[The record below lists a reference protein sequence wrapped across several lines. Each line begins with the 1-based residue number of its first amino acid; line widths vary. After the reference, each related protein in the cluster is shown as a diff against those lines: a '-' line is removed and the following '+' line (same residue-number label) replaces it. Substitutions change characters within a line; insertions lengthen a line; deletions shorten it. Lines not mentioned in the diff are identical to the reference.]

1 MYRIKEA
8 VIVEGR
14 YDLMKLKRFLD
25 TEIFETSGFR
35 IYNDAQK
42 RNLIKKIADI
52 SGIVIL
58 TDSDASG
65 FQIRN
70 YIKSFVPQDKI
81 KNAYIPNVKGK
92 ERRKDKPSKEGYLGV
107 EGLDENVIISSLK
120 TAGVTFL
127 DESTD
132 KGSFGKISKKDL
144 YLLGLSGKNNS
155 SKIRKRLLESLGL
168 PIYLSTNALLSV
180 LNIMFTREEL
190 PEYLNSL
197 NKET

>member
-14 YDLMKLKRFLD
+14 YDLMKLKSFLD

-70 YIKSFVPQDKI
+70 YIKSFVPQEKI

-132 KGSFGKISKKDL
+132 MGSFGKISKKDL

>member
-14 YDLMKLKRFLD
+14 YDLMKLKSFLD

-132 KGSFGKISKKDL
+132 KGSFGKISKTDL

>member
-14 YDLMKLKRFLD
+14 YDLMKLKSFLD

-70 YIKSFVPQDKI
+70 YIKSFVPQNKI

-132 KGSFGKISKKDL
+132 KGYFGKISKKDL

>member
-1 MYRIKEA
+1 M
-8 VIVEGR
+8 
-14 YDLMKLKRFLD
+14 
-25 TEIFETSGFR
+25 
-35 IYNDAQK
+35 
-42 RNLIKKIADI
+42 
-52 SGIVIL
+52 
-58 TDSDASG
+58 
-65 FQIRN
+65 
-70 YIKSFVPQDKI
+70 PQDKI

-144 YLLGLSGKNNS
+144 YLLCLSGKNNS

>member
-14 YDLMKLKRFLD
+14 YDLMKLKSFLD

-35 IYNDAQK
+35 IYNDTQK

-92 ERRKDKPSKEGYLGV
+92 EKRKYRPSKEGYLGV
-107 EGLDENVIISSLK
+107 EGFDENVIISSLK

-127 DESTD
+127 DESTE
-132 KGSFGKISKKDL
+132 KGSFGKISKTDL

-155 SKIRKRLLESLGL
+155 SKIRKKLLESLGL
-168 PIYLSTNALLSV
+168 PLYLSTNALLSV

-190 PEYLNSL
+190 PEYLNRL

>member
-14 YDLMKLKRFLD
+14 YDLMKLKSFLD

-92 ERRKDKPSKEGYLGV
+92 ERRKHKPSKEGYLGV

>member
-14 YDLMKLKRFLD
+14 YDLMKLKSFLD

-35 IYNDAQK
+35 IYNDTQK

-92 ERRKDKPSKEGYLGV
+92 EKRKDRPSKEGYLGV
-107 EGLDENVIISSLK
+107 EGFDEKVIISSLK

-127 DESTD
+127 GENTY
-132 KGSFGKISKKDL
+132 KGSFGKIRKTDL

-168 PIYLSTNALLSV
+168 PLYLSTNALLSV

>member
-14 YDLMKLKRFLD
+14 YDLMKLKNFLD

-107 EGLDENVIISSLK
+107 EGHDENVIISSLK
-120 TAGVTFL
+120 SAGVTFL
-127 DESTD
+127 GESTD
-132 KGSFGKISKKDL
+132 KGSFEKISKTDL

-155 SKIRKRLLESLGL
+155 SKKRKRLLESLGL

>member
-14 YDLMKLKRFLD
+14 YDLMKLRSFLD

-35 IYNDAQK
+35 IYNDTQK

-65 FQIRN
+65 LQIRN

-92 ERRKDKPSKEGYLGV
+92 ERRKDRPSKEGYLGV
-107 EGLDENVIISSLK
+107 EGLDENVIISCLK

-127 DESTD
+127 GENTD
-132 KGSFGKISKKDL
+132 KGSLRKISKTDL

-168 PIYLSTNALLSV
+168 PLYLSTNALLSV

>member
-14 YDLMKLKRFLD
+14 YDLMKLKSFLD

-132 KGSFGKISKKDL
+132 KGSFGKISKTDL

-155 SKIRKRLLESLGL
+155 SKIRKKLLESLGL
-168 PIYLSTNALLSV
+168 PLYLSTNALLSV

-190 PEYLNSL
+190 PEYLNRL

>member
-14 YDLMKLKRFLD
+14 YDLMKLKSFLD

-190 PEYLNSL
+190 PEYLNRL

>member
-14 YDLMKLKRFLD
+14 YDLMKLKSFLD

-42 RNLIKKIADI
+42 RKLIKKIADI

-70 YIKSFVPQDKI
+70 YIKSFVPQEKI

-92 ERRKDKPSKEGYLGV
+92 ERRKHK
-107 EGLDENVIISSLK
+107 SLK
-120 TAGVTFL
+120 
-127 DESTD
+127 
-132 KGSFGKISKKDL
+132 
-144 YLLGLSGKNNS
+144 
-155 SKIRKRLLESLGL
+155 
-168 PIYLSTNALLSV
+168 AL
-180 LNIMFTREEL
+180 
-190 PEYLNSL
+190 
-197 NKET
+197 K

>member
-14 YDLMKLKRFLD
+14 YDLMKLKSFLD

-132 KGSFGKISKKDL
+132 MGSFGKISKKDL

>member
-14 YDLMKLKRFLD
+14 YDLMKLKSFLD

-92 ERRKDKPSKEGYLGV
+92 EKRKDKPSKEGYLGV

-132 KGSFGKISKKDL
+132 MGSFGKISKKDL

>member
-14 YDLMKLKRFLD
+14 YDLMKLKSFLD

-35 IYNDAQK
+35 IYNDTQK
-42 RNLIKKIADI
+42 RNLIKKVADI

-92 ERRKDKPSKEGYLGV
+92 EKRKDRPSKEGYLGV
-107 EGLDENVIISSLK
+107 EGFDENVIISSLK

-132 KGSFGKISKKDL
+132 KGSFGKISKTDL

-155 SKIRKRLLESLGL
+155 SKIRKKLLESLGL
-168 PIYLSTNALLSV
+168 PLYLSTNALLSV

-190 PEYLNSL
+190 PEYLNRL